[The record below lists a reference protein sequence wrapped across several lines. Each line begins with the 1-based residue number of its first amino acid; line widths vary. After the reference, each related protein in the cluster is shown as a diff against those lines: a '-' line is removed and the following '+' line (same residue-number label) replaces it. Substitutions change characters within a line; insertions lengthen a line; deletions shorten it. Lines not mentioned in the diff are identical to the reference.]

1 MDTGAG
7 AHGGARRG
15 VMHNRAMTT
24 PDNKPPASQ
33 PPVPAVKDRIYRS
46 PMGLAGGL
54 LLLAVVAWLGCDA
67 LFNGHGRTPWLAL
80 AAMILVLPLVIAF
93 TLRPAVFANEERLR
107 IRNPYRVI
115 TVPWTEVEALRS
127 SFTNEVRTKSGAK
140 YQLWAVPVSLR
151 GRKKA
156 ERRAA
161 SAARRSATGSAGL
174 GGGIGARGVG
184 FGGLAAR
191 GADVGPSRAEGDKVM
206 DDLRDLLD
214 RRGNEEPTQGGTTIR
229 WAYEVAAPTLAGAVL
244 LVILL
249 ATGG

>member
-46 PMGLAGGL
+46 PMGLAGGA
-54 LLLAVVAWLGCDA
+54 LLLAVVAWLGFDA
-67 LFNGHGRTPWLAL
+67 LFKGHGRTPWLAL
-80 AAMILVLPLVIAF
+80 ASMILVLPLVIAF
-93 TLRPAVFANEERLR
+93 TLRPAVFANEDRLR

-161 SAARRSATGSAGL
+161 AAARRSATGSAGL

-184 FGGLAAR
+184 FGTL
-191 GADVGPSRAEGDKVM
+191 GAGGDGPSRAESDKVM

-214 RRGNEEPTQGGTTIR
+214 RRGNEEPAQGGTTIR

>member
-1 MDTGAG
+1 
-7 AHGGARRG
+7 
-15 VMHNRAMTT
+15 MTT